1 MLSNPVNLPKVI
13 FGTSALGNLYVEQ
26 PESVKTKIISE
37 CIEKSKLPVVF
48 DSAGKYGAG
57 LALETLGKILTKL
70 DIPAEDVLISN
81 KLGWLR
87 TPLLTDEPTFE
98 PGVWKNL
105 KYDAV
110 QRISYDGII
119 ECFEQGNSLLGQK
132 YTPQLVSVHDP
143 DEYLAVADSD
153 ASYKNRFNDIIEAYR
168 ALSDLKKQGKATA
181 IGVGAKDWKV
191 IRELYNHIQLDWVMF
206 ANSMTIM
213 NHPIELIEF
222 MEKLRKDGVTI
233 INSAVFQAG
242 FLIGGEYYDYRKI
255 KPDTPENIR
264 IFRWREDFHQLCR
277 KYNISPMIACVNFAL
292 RAPGVH
298 SISLNTSKPE
308 HVEKN
313 VASANAIVP
322 DDFYQDMKKAGL
334 INDYCTFV

>member
-1 MLSNPVNLPKVI
+1 M
-13 FGTSALGNLYVEQ
+13 
-26 PESVKTKIISE
+26 
-37 CIEKSKLPVVF
+37 
-48 DSAGKYGAG
+48 
-57 LALETLGKILTKL
+57 
-70 DIPAEDVLISN
+70 
-81 KLGWLR
+81 
-87 TPLLTDEPTFE
+87 LTDEPTFE
-98 PGVWKNL
+98 SGVWKNL

-143 DEYLAVADSD
+143 DEYLAAADSD
-153 ASYKNRFNDIIEAYR
+153 SSYKNRFNDIIEAYL
-168 ALSDLKKQGKATA
+168 ALADLKKQGKATA

-191 IRELYNHIQLDWVMF
+191 IRELYSHVQLDWVMF

-255 KPDTPENIR
+255 EPNNPENIR
-264 IFRWREDFHQLCR
+264 IFSWRENFHQLCG
-277 KYNISPMIACVNFAL
+277 KYNISPMVACVNFAL

-313 VASANAIVP
+313 VASANAVIP
-322 DDFYQDMKKAGL
+322 NDFYQEMKKAGL